1 MCASQWRD
9 VQGKDVS
16 GQRGLDFALDLST
29 WYPELGK
36 HAVELLDKTVKKFSQ
51 EQGKTWEV
59 RSD

>member
-1 MCASQWRD
+1 M
-9 VQGKDVS
+9 QGKDVS

-36 HAVELLDKTVKKFSQ
+36 HAVELLDNTVKKFSQ